1 MSFVA
6 IIAFRRSRITA
17 KQKRRILT
25 SMAFHKIRSSKIG
38 CFYQSIMQLS
48 AAFINRSCNYRLL
61 SSIDHATIGCFHPF
75 MPIKKCNQPI
85 DDPSIETSIPSID
98 PSMPSIDAIDRSHRS
113 MPSIDAIDRSHRSM
127 PSIGPIDRCHRS
139 VPSIDAIDRSHRSM
153 PSIVWSAKCA
163 KIHQIYSHGSAM
175 SFVWLQLYH
184 QLFLTIAVS
193 RFSIASTVSFI
204 RRDINFNRIDHF

>member
-1 MSFVA
+1 MVMKVG
-6 IIAFRRSRITA
+6 RRGSVWWREGLCGGEEREGVWNA
-17 KQKRRILT
+17 D
-25 SMAFHKIRSSKIG
+25 HVKIRSSKIG
-38 CFYQSIMQLS
+38 CFHQSIMQLS

-113 MPSIDAIDRSHRSM
+113 MPSIGPIDRCHRSVPSIDAIDRSHRSM

-139 VPSIDAIDRSHRSM
+139 VPSIDAVQVPLMSY
-153 PSIVWSAKCA
+153 KC
-163 KIHQIYSHGSAM
+163 
-175 SFVWLQLYH
+175 
-184 QLFLTIAVS
+184 
-193 RFSIASTVSFI
+193 
-204 RRDINFNRIDHF
+204 